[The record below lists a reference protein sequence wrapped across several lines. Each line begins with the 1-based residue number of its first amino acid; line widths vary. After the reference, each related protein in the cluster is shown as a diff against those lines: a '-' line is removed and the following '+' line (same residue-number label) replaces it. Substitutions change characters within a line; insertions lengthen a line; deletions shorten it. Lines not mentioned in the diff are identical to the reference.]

1 MKQVNVCPENSDFEF
16 RFIDQCPIT
25 TCQHCTRA
33 TPRGCMFLDRKDTEK
48 SITNKEIKHYK
59 KDLFPEF
66 ADYDQKSL
74 DSAVRQS
81 QSRAR
86 SAICMQ
92 LYINSLAEN
101 LKLER
106 IAYVPK
112 YSVVHNVHNY
122 LKQTFDRYEDWMIYY
137 MDRIEDFTE
146 VSNSLSSLDITLGQ
160 ALGRMTPKKFE
171 AFCHALEMLRTQKEE
186 TDGTESESTCLS

>member
-1 MKQVNVCPENSDFEF
+1 MNKCPENIAFDFVF
-16 RFIDQCPIT
+16 YGQCPID

-33 TPRGCMFLDRKDTEK
+33 TPNGCMFLDRKDSEK

-59 KDLFPEF
+59 KELFPEF
-66 ADYDQKSL
+66 ADYDQKAL
-74 DSAVRQS
+74 DSAVRQA

-92 LYINSLAEN
+92 MYINSLAEDRT
-101 LKLER
+101 LER
-106 IAYVPK
+106 RAYVPK

-122 LKQTFDRYEDWMIYY
+122 LKQTFDRYEDWMIYF

-146 VSNSLSSLDITLGQ
+146 VSSKLSSLDITLGQ
-160 ALGRMTPKKFE
+160 TLGRMTPKKFE

-186 TDGTESESTCLS
+186 TDGSDYESTISA